1 MFCLLEG
8 IPESADLK
16 SEISDLKAQA
26 ESISRQLRAWA
37 DSLQNP
43 EINVQRHLKEKT
55 RKSENAARDRREF
68 LKKLEQIRTESVALK
83 SDI

>member
-1 MFCLLEG
+1 MLCLIDG
-8 IPESADLK
+8 IPEFSSLK

-43 EINVQRHLKEKT
+43 EINVQRYLDEKT

-68 LKKLEQIRTESVALK
+68 LKELEQIRTESVALK